1 MGNQKLPC
9 FSYIGRETLGDQG
22 LGEKNIRLY
31 KIFREELPFLIYVQF
46 MIYDIIC
53 LIN

>member
-22 LGEKNIRLY
+22 LWGNID
-31 KIFREELPFLIYVQF
+31 KIL
-46 MIYDIIC
+46 
-53 LIN
+53 

>member
-22 LGEKNIRLY
+22 LGANID
-31 KIFREELPFLIYVQF
+31 P
-46 MIYDIIC
+46 II
-53 LIN
+53 

>member
-22 LGEKNIRLY
+22 LGEKIDY
-31 KIFREELPFLIYVQF
+31 IKFLEK
-46 MIYDIIC
+46 
-53 LIN
+53 N